1 MLSAAVV
8 GCVSLSLLAA
18 AKLGLDTPLV
28 TDGPIVVDVA
38 DFEAA
43 MLRIPDQYQGE
54 VRMSHE
60 RIATLVDQVFVARS
74 LAARAR
80 KEGLDQDPAVKKR
93 EQQVQENF
101 LADLYLKKIEKSV
114 AGVDLEARARE
125 LYATDPQK
133 YTTPEQV
140 HVEEVLIGLKGRTR
154 DMARV
159 RAQQVYEEAKSGKQE
174 FLELALKY
182 SDASTRTGMR
192 GDLGWNAPASLAA
205 PVREAIEK
213 LKRGEISPPVESE
226 NGYLVLRVV
235 DRKPAERIAFETAKT
250 KIIATERTRLE
261 KEKTEALIRDI
272 RSSPTASVDTKNVEA
287 LVVPLSPE
295 LVKRALEDKPQ
306 K

>member
-1 MLSAAVV
+1 MLSAAVL

-18 AKLGLDTPLV
+18 AKLGLDVPLV

-114 AGVDLEARARE
+114 AGADLEARARE

-140 HVEEVLIGLKGRTR
+140 HVEEVLIGLKGRTH
-154 DMARV
+154 DMARE

-192 GDLGWNAPASLAA
+192 GDLGWNAPASFAA

-213 LKRGEISPPVESE
+213 LKKGEISPPVESE

-235 DRKPAERIAFETAKT
+235 DRKPAERIAFEAAKT
-250 KIIATERTRLE
+250 KIIATERARLQ
-261 KEKTEALIRDI
+261 KEKAEALIRDI
-272 RSSPTASVDTKNVEA
+272 RSSPTARVETKNVEA
-287 LVVPLSPE
+287 LVVPLNPE